1 MANWHLLKFF
11 MDKTYRRKLLKLA
24 IGAPLAFSVALVL
37 DIDPSLSFL
46 GPLMVLNTI
55 WLFPDP
61 IGLKRVL
68 IVKFLSLI
76 ISMCFAA
83 AFMAGLWGINS
94 IVLFLFILLTGWVIQ
109 TWKPSTVS
117 LGLLSPGF
125 YLPTSVLTSS
135 APYTTAVY
143 MSLLLAITLGL
154 GWSIDRLFW
163 PIFAQ
168 QGIERQV
175 SKTFRIFEEFSDR
188 AFQHPN
194 RSKDG
199 SYGSLEALRERA
211 DASIRATNKALKTA
225 GMTGSLAPSDRETW
239 AQAIALQAR
248 LLAHLLAIS
257 GLLQENRENP
267 LLHEL
272 APELSALG
280 DRLSAIFA
288 ELSVAIVSKHPE
300 IQLRSPNI
308 DFQNWQSRL
317 TGMRVTGKTRSFD
330 LASRLAVGAIEHRLQ
345 GLVTDIS
352 KSLAWLETR
361 RSALLANLPLALE
374 TAQ

>member
-1 MANWHLLKFF
+1 

-24 IGAPLAFSVALVL
+24 LGAPLAFSVALVL
-37 DIDPSLSFL
+37 DIDPNLSFF

-68 IVKFLSLI
+68 ILKFLSLI
-76 ISMCFAA
+76 IPMSFAA
-83 AFMAGLWGINS
+83 AFMAGLWGMNS

-109 TWKPSTVS
+109 TWKPSTVT
-117 LGLLSPGF
+117 LGLLSAGF

-143 MSLLLAITLGL
+143 MSLLFAITLGL
-154 GWSIDRLFW
+154 AWLIDRLFW
-163 PIFAQ
+163 PIFDQ
-168 QGIERQV
+168 HGIEQQV
-175 SKTFRIFEEFSDR
+175 SKTFRLFEELSAI
-188 AFQHPN
+188 AFQPADPSID
-194 RSKDG
+194 RVDE
-199 SYGSLEALRERA
+199 SLEAFRERVEG
-211 DASIRATNKALKTA
+211 SIRATNKALKMA

-239 AQAIALQAR
+239 AQAIDLQLR

-257 GLLQENRENP
+257 RLLQENRSNP

-280 DRLSAIFA
+280 PRLSATFA

-300 IQLRSPNI
+300 IQLQSPNI
-308 DFQNWQSRL
+308 DFQHWQSRL
-317 TGMRVTGKTRSFD
+317 TAMRGTGKTRSFD

-345 GLVTDIS
+345 GLLADIS

-361 RSALLANLPLALE
+361 RSALLANLPSALE
-374 TAQ
+374 PAQ